1 MKLTRTASS
10 NRRACFVLAAL
21 SLISNAGCSV
31 STANGTQPS
40 DASTASAASAAAS
53 EVKTNSAPL
62 ASQAE
67 YAQVCA
73 ICHLANGEGVP
84 GAFPP
89 LNQRLGSY
97 ANNEAGRD
105 FLVGLIKNGL
115 YGAISVEGVTY
126 NGAMPPLGSQVD
138 AEKTA
143 ALLNY
148 TLKTFAATKA
158 DFTASEVSTRN
169 SNIGNTSGA
178 ALRKNALSANSE

>member
-1 MKLTRTASS
+1 MKLTRTTAP

-21 SLISNAGCSV
+21 SLISNAACSV
-31 STANGTQPS
+31 STAGGTQPS
-40 DASTASAASAAAS
+40 EASAAAS
-53 EVKTNSAPL
+53 AVKTNSAPV

-89 LNQRLGSY
+89 LNQRLSSY
-97 ANNEAGRD
+97 ANNDAGRD

-138 AEKTA
+138 AEQTA

-148 TLKTFAATKA
+148 TLKTFAATEA
-158 DFTASEVSTRN
+158 GFTATEVSTRS

-178 ALRKNALSANSE
+178 ALRKSALSANSE